1 MMIFVL
7 LPTFINSVF
16 QLYVQAFLKKDD
28 AVGYRVMVQTEDHAL
43 TFLQQPGNE
52 NILYAKVLLSD
63 FQWCRQKQFKN
74 MLSGPKIYKCIC
86 LACFSGSIWLNT
98 L

>member
-1 MMIFVL
+1 MTSIPFIPAVWLVNLTMIFVL
-7 LPTFINSVF
+7 HSTSINSVI

-52 NILYAKVLLSD
+52 NG
-63 FQWCRQKQFKN
+63 C
-74 MLSGPKIYKCIC
+74 KCV
-86 LACFSGSIWLNT
+86 AF
-98 L
+98 